1 MAMTRQSAE
10 EKVVGQRMASIHISK
25 KIAGLEEAQ
34 LLKATKTSSWLDGIL
49 LRFQFAKTVQARILQ
64 ANSSFSVS
72 GLILTSLGLLIA
84 GYAITWL
91 FAPLVLIDLGAGAAL
106 GFLPYGILSFKCR
119 KRVNAFNAVLPE
131 AIDMLARALRAG
143 HSVVGALE
151 MLAENAQQPA
161 AFEFGEV
168 FKQLNLGLSIR
179 DALVQLLDRV
189 PSPDLRVLV
198 TAIMV
203 QKDTGGNL
211 VEILDRTVFVIRERL
226 RIQGEIQVQ
235 TAQGRLTGWILS
247 GLPVVMMVLL
257 NLVSPG
263 YSSIL
268 FHDPIGSQADLPWPR
283 DAAGWQRDHPSHREW
298 DRGLARYEPGILHG
312 RRAYRLSGFCAA
324 ARAGDP
330 AALARRQTNS
340 ADGAKQ
346 SSG

>member
-1 MAMTRQSAE
+1 MALLVLIFVSTVLATFVLVIAMTRPSAE
-10 EKVVGQRMASIHISK
+10 ENIVGERMASIHISK
-25 KIAGLEEAQ
+25 KKDSLEAAQ
-34 LLKATKTSSWLDGIL
+34 LLKATRRVSWLDGML
-49 LRFQFAKTVQARILQ
+49 LRFQFAKSLQTRILQ
-64 ANSSFSVS
+64 ANSKSSVG

-84 GYAITWL
+84 GFAITWL
-91 FAPLVLIDLGAGAAL
+91 FAPVILIDIAAGAAL
-106 GFLPYGILSFKCR
+106 SALPYGILSFKCK
-119 KRVNAFNAVLPE
+119 KRINSFNAVLPE

-179 DALVQLLDRV
+179 DALMQLLDRV
-189 PSPDLRVLV
+189 PSADLRVLV
-198 TAIMV
+198 TGIMV

-257 NLVSPG
+257 NLVNPG

-268 FHDPIGSQADLPWPR
+268 FHDPSGRKLIYL
-283 DAAGWQRDHPSHREW
+283 
-298 DRGLARYEPGILHG
+298 GLAMLVVGTVIIRRIVNGIEV
-312 RRAYRLSGFCAA
+312 
-324 ARAGDP
+324 
-330 AALARRQTNS
+330 
-340 ADGAKQ
+340 
-346 SSG
+346 